1 MTGDRSHTVFY
12 CSTSVRSLGQQD
24 ESQRDFRKEVEGRIN
39 RILSWWPGVS
49 VREGRRLAPLAWDAA
64 YLRFKLSCCCTNPK
78 EVRDYGKPGRGYY
91 GGVKASDQSGTT
103 RGTAGHSEFAHLA
116 RIRMKT

>member
-12 CSTSVRSLGQQD
+12 CGTSVRRSDQQD
-24 ESQRDFRKEVEGRIN
+24 ESQRDLHKEVRGRIN
-39 RILSWWPGVS
+39 RILSWPGVS

-64 YLRFKLSCCCTNPK
+64 YLRFKLSCCCTNPM

-91 GGVKASDQSGTT
+91 GGVKASDQCGTT
-103 RGTAGHSEFAHLA
+103 RRTAGHSEFAHLA
-116 RIRMKT
+116 AIRMKT